1 MVRKKLIRLALR
13 SAIALF
19 WAVLIIGGLFVA
31 SRFSFSTRPVI
42 TILTWGDLID
52 PAYVRAFEEQ
62 HAVTVAIRYYASN
75 EELIAKMRSTNGT
88 AGDLI
93 VPSDYAVARLIAEG
107 LLLPLDHTSLTG
119 WRGIDPAFLDRSFDP
134 GNRYSIPY
142 MWDAVGIG
150 YVDGAVSDEEVARG
164 WGMVFEPRAGKVVMV
179 NDPVEAI
186 ELAAA
191 YRELLD
197 EPLTREVQAEILD
210 TLKRQRP
217 FVEAYS
223 NFRSDYALA
232 TRSVPVAVM
241 TTTYAERAART
252 FSHVRFF
259 VPAQARF
266 MNIENF
272 SISAATKNKEL
283 VYDLINFLTT
293 KESFAHHSDLYTM
306 RSVVH
311 APADID
317 DYRFFTDRLPDQ
329 EKFALWISVKS

>member
-1 MVRKKLIRLALR
+1 MVRKKLIRVALR

-19 WAVLIIGGLFVA
+19 WAALIIGCLIVA

-42 TILTWGDLID
+42 TILTWSDLID
-52 PAYVRAFEEQ
+52 PLYLRAFEEQ
-62 HAVTVAIRYYASN
+62 YKVTVAIRYYASN
-75 EELIAKMRSTNGT
+75 EELIAKMRSTQGT

-93 VPSDYAVARLIAEG
+93 VPSDYAVARLVAEG
-107 LLLPLDHTSLTG
+107 LLLPLDHAAVTE
-119 WRGIDPAFLDRSFDP
+119 WKNIDPAFLDRSFDI

-150 YVDGAVSDEEVARG
+150 YVDEAVSDEDLARG
-164 WGMVFEPRAGKVVMV
+164 WGMVFEPQAGKVVMV

-191 YRELLD
+191 YREVLD
-197 EPLTREVQAEILD
+197 EPLTPEVRTEILE

-252 FSHVRFF
+252 FGHVRFF
-259 VPAQARF
+259 IPEQARF

-272 SISAATKNKEL
+272 SLSAATKHTEL
-283 VYDLINFLTT
+283 VYALINFLTK
-293 KESFAHHSDLYTM
+293 KESFAHHSDLYTT
-306 RSVVH
+306 RSVVR
-311 APADID
+311 APADIEE
-317 DYRFFTDRLPDQ
+317 YRFFADRLPDQ